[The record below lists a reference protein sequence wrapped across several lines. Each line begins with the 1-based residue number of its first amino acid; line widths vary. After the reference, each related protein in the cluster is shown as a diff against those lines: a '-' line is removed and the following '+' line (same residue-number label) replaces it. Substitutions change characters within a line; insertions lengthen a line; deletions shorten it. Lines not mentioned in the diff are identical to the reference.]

1 MKKNKRIN
9 VRDVGKILFFTTKL
23 YFFIICKMKATK
35 KITSSKIID
44 MIIILLK
51 WYKNETL
58 LVNKINNIGDNIEEI
73 KTIKKIFKFPR
84 FLEKFFCKKYT
95 IKG

>member
-23 YFFIICKMKATK
+23 YFFIICKVKTIK
-35 KITSSKIID
+35 KITRSKIID

-73 KTIKKIFKFPR
+73 KTIKKIFKIS
-84 FLEKFFCKKYT
+84 KFSRK
-95 IKG
+95 ILL